1 MTIFSRRQLLVG
13 GALTMAGLPLQ
24 AQSYPQRPVR
34 ILVGYSPG
42 GPTDIVAR
50 MFAER
55 LARTLGQPV
64 IVENVPGANGD
75 IAARQMLAQP
85 ADGHTLMWAPTAQL
99 VFNPATQENPRF
111 DPARD
116 FTMIGVACG
125 YAYVAV
131 APNSLPV
138 QDLRQFAAYA
148 KANPGK
154 LAYASAGGGTGNHLA
169 GEWINRTAK
178 LDMTHVPYKG
188 DAASVADVVS
198 GNIALTFSAP
208 NVALPLVK
216 AGRLKAL
223 AVSTPKRQDGLPDV
237 PTMRECGFDFTM
249 ELFSGLVGRAG
260 LPEDLVRR
268 LNAVINETARD
279 PEIIERLAKM
289 AHYPMTGTPG
299 NFHNMVSAQGQRWR
313 EFVKTA
319 QMPLVE

>member
-1 MTIFSRRQLLVG
+1 MTILSRRQLLVG
-13 GALTMAGLPLQ
+13 GALTMAGLSLH
-24 AQSYPQRPVR
+24 AQGYPQRVVR

-55 LARTLGQPV
+55 LARSLGQPV

-75 IAARQMLAQP
+75 IAARQLLAQP
-85 ADGHTLMWAPTAQL
+85 ADGYTLLWGPTAQL
-99 VFNPATQENPRF
+99 VFNPVTQKNPRF
-111 DPARD
+111 DPVRD

-131 APNSLPV
+131 APNSLPA
-138 QDLRQFAAYA
+138 QDLSQFAAYA

-154 LAYASAGGGTGNHLA
+154 LAYASAGAGTGNHLA
-169 GEWINRTAK
+169 AEWVNRTAK
-178 LDMTHVPYKG
+178 LDLAHVPYKG

-237 PTMRECGFDFTM
+237 PTMRESGFDFTM

-260 LPEDLVRR
+260 LPADIVQR
-268 LNAVINETARD
+268 LNVVINETAKD
-279 PEIIERLAKM
+279 PEIVERLAKM
-289 AHYPMTGTPG
+289 AHYPMTGTPED
-299 NFHNMVSAQGQRWR
+299 FRNMVRTQGQRWR

>member
-1 MTIFSRRQLLVG
+1 MIG
-13 GALTMAGLPLQ
+13 GALAMAGLPLH
-24 AQSYPQRPVR
+24 AQVYPQRTVR

-55 LARTLGQPV
+55 LARGLGQPV

-85 ADGHTLMWAPTAQL
+85 ADGYTLMWGPTAQL
-99 VFNPATQENPRF
+99 VFNPATQKNPRF

-131 APNSLPV
+131 APNALPAK
-138 QDLRQFAAYA
+138 DLREFAAYA

-154 LAYASAGGGTGNHLA
+154 LAYASAGAGTGNHLA
-169 GEWINRTAK
+169 GEWTNRTAK
-178 LDMTHVPYKG
+178 LDLAHVPYKG

-208 NVALPLVK
+208 NVALPLVQ

-223 AVSTPKRQDGLPDV
+223 AVSTPKRQAGLPDV
-237 PTMRECGFDFTM
+237 PTMKESGFDFTM

-260 LPEDLVRR
+260 LAADVVGR
-268 LNAVINETARD
+268 LNALVNETAKD
-279 PEIIERLAKM
+279 PEIVERLAKM
-289 AHYPMTGTPG
+289 AHYPMTGTPED
-299 NFHNMVSAQGQRWR
+299 FHKMVRAQGQRWR
-313 EFVKTA
+313 EFVETA